1 MLSNWLLMIEPRL
14 QQNFGLLLR
23 TCMIPVA
30 GTLLEPLLRRSRLRY
45 RQRGRRLIA
54 FLPLISSL
62 LLLEPDCSFLL
73 RCLFRVHA
81 SAG

>member
-14 QQNFGLLLR
+14 QQNFGLVLK
-23 TCMIPVA
+23 TCVIPVA
-30 GTLLEPLLRRSRLRY
+30 GALLQRCRLHY